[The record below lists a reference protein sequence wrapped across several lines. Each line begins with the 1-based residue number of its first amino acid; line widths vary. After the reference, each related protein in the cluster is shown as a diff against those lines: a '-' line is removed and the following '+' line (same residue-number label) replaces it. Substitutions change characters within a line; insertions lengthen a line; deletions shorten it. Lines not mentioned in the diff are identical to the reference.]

1 MKKLIRDKIP
11 EIMIKQGK
19 VPKIVTLNDNTEY
32 ENALCEKLLEEV
44 NEFIESKNN
53 DTEAILEIVDIL
65 EVIDALCVLKKYD
78 KNNILKEKINK
89 KEKRGSFEKRILL
102 VS

>member
-19 VPKIVTLNDNTEY
+19 VPKIETLNDNAEY

-44 NEFIESKNN
+44 NEFIEAKNN
-53 DTEAILEIVDIL
+53 DAVAILEIVDIL
-65 EVIDALCVLKKYD
+65 EIIDALCVLKKYD
-78 KNNILKEKINK
+78 KNNILKEKTNK
-89 KEKRGSFEKRILL
+89 KKERGSFEKRLLL